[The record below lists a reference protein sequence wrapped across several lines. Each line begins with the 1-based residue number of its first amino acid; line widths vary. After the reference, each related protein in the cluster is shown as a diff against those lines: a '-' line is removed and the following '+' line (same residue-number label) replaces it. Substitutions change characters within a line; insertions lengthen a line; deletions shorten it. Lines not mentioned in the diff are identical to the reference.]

1 MSIIPFPLLG
11 VVPDNPSLGKL
22 KIKSFLAAAALHD
35 TEAVKRFVV
44 DDGLHPDTTC
54 NGKPTALSYVA
65 MKPHPELMWFL
76 LVQGAD
82 ANRADLMGMAPL
94 HYAVLG
100 GDMTCVMRLIE
111 HGANPF
117 SINCKGQNAIDVADA
132 IPGFGAVGRFLRLQ
146 TAVQLH

>member
-1 MSIIPFPLLG
+1 MSIIPFPLPRA
-11 VVPDNPSLGKL
+11 VPDKPPLGEL
-22 KIKSFLAAAALHD
+22 EIKSFLAAAALHD
-35 TEAVKRFVV
+35 TEAVQRFVV

-54 NGKPTALSYVA
+54 NGKPTALSYVV
-65 MKPHPELMWFL
+65 MKPHLELVWL
-76 LVQGAD
+76 LLAHGAD
-82 ANRADLMGMAPL
+82 ANRADLMGMTPL

-117 SINCKGQNAIDVADA
+117 AINCKGQSAIDVADA
-132 IPGFGAVGRFLRLQ
+132 IPGFGALGRFLRLQ